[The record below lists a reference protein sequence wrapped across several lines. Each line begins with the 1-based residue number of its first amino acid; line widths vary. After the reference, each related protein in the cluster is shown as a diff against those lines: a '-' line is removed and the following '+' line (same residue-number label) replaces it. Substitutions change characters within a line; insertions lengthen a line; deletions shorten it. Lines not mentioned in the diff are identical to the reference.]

1 MLRIDFENPRR
12 ILISVTVHI
21 LENVYGDEFI
31 KDGLLVLGRSKDP
44 IDSD

>member
-21 LENVYGDEFI
+21 LENVYGDKFI
-31 KDGLLVLGRSKDP
+31 KDGLLVIGRSKDP